1 MKINTRFVEGILNNN
16 GELFDDFQR
25 YGKIYLS
32 ATENVSKIFD
42 GIDLTG
48 KKVLSVA
55 GSGDQ
60 ALNAIYNN
68 AEEVT
73 LFDINPLAFAQSELK
88 LAAAKALE
96 YPEFLEYF
104 TYGNGNVL
112 NTKSYD
118 KIAPYLDKD
127 IASYY
132 EFLYSNYSTLEIF
145 KKTVF
150 PFYVTPSKLERINNY
165 MGEENYSLLKEKVK
179 DKKFK
184 YIETD
189 LLGLNEVLEKTYYA
203 ILLSNISDSLEYIFD
218 GNVLKSYKRFIH
230 TLSKHLD
237 KDGFIQCG
245 YVYNSYKGHTVQPI
259 FASDDARRKVFTPD
273 EFNEKDIESYQFY
286 SSKDKIITFQKKRRK
301 VS

>member
-1 MKINTRFVEGILNNN
+1 MKINTRLVETILNKN
-16 GELFDDFQR
+16 GELFDKFQR
-25 YGKIYLS
+25 FSKVYLS
-32 ATENVSKIFD
+32 ATENVSMIFD
-42 GIDLTG
+42 GIDLSG
-48 KKVLSVA
+48 KKVLTVA

-60 ALNAIYNN
+60 ALNAIYCN

-88 LAAAKALE
+88 LAAVKALE
-96 YPEFLEYF
+96 YPEFFEYF

-118 KIAPYLDKD
+118 KIAPFLDED

-132 EFLYSNYSTLEIF
+132 DFLYSNYSPLEIF

-150 PFYVTPSKLERINNY
+150 PFYVTVSKLERINNY
-165 MGEENYSLLKEKVK
+165 MSKENYALLKEKVK
-179 DKKFK
+179 MKKFK

-189 LLGLNEVLEKTYYA
+189 LLSLNDVLEDTYYA
-203 ILLSNISDSLEYIFD
+203 ILLSNISDSLESIFD
-218 GNVLKSYKRFIH
+218 GNVLKNYKRFIH
-230 TLSKHLD
+230 ILSKKLD

-245 YVYNSYKGHTVQPI
+245 YIYNSYKGHTVQPI
-259 FASDDARRKVFTPD
+259 FACDTIRRQIFD
-273 EFNEKDIESYQFY
+273 SEEFCEKDVEAYQFY